1 MPSDSSRQRGSGARY
16 DSDAVVATTL
26 TRQPAFASISQVV
39 RSEIAAPLA
48 VSIGD
53 CGMSNS
59 KLRSCI
65 PGLYVER
72 ASSRQRRLSSRRV
85 FFCSERRARSKV
97 VIVAFGDERSVPVVG
112 RV

>member
-1 MPSDSSRQRGSGARY
+1 MPNDSSKGRGSGGPY
-16 DSDAVVATTL
+16 DSEAVVATTL

-72 ASSRQRRLSSRRV
+72 AFSRQRRLSSRRV
-85 FFCSERRARSKV
+85 FFCSERHARSKA
-97 VIVAFGDERSVPVVG
+97 VIVVVG
-112 RV
+112 

>member
-1 MPSDSSRQRGSGARY
+1 MPSDSSRRSGSGALY
-16 DSDAVVATTL
+16 DSEAVVATTL

-39 RSEIAAPLA
+39 RSDTAAPLV

-65 PGLYVER
+65 PGLCAIICGGAGFQPATTAFEPACLFCFER
-72 ASSRQRRLSSRRV
+72 H
-85 FFCSERRARSKV
+85 ARSKA
-97 VIVAFGDERSVPVVG
+97 VIVVLGG
-112 RV
+112 